1 MQLHN
6 TNDQAISKITTT
18 LAYWNKIWRQLHT
31 QFSTYSSFSNSVI
44 VVEPPAVLPDLPLWP
59 GQWHDV
65 AHVHHWLCKVLEEEM
80 HIIRIRLHECRCFRA
95 LGKQDLVGAEETP
108 AGKDVLEVEVVKL
121 GRADDVEWE
130 EIVVA
135 ARAGA
140 PLS

>member
-1 MQLHN
+1 
-6 TNDQAISKITTT
+6 
-18 LAYWNKIWRQLHT
+18 
-31 QFSTYSSFSNSVI
+31 
-44 VVEPPAVLPDLPLWP
+44 
-59 GQWHDV
+59 
-65 AHVHHWLCKVLEEEM
+65 M